1 MSARRKKTLSVVY
14 PNSAEIDVAKDLHV
28 VALPEHVGKD
38 SRVREFGGFTNDLNT
53 LAEWLAEHT
62 VEQVALES
70 TGVYWL
76 CRMRHSQYYVAC
88 RTM

>member
-1 MSARRKKTLSVVY
+1 MSRKGSKRMSVKY
-14 PNSAEIDVAKDLHV
+14 PDCAGIDVAKNLHV
-28 VALPEHVGKD
+28 VALPERVGEAE
-38 SRVREFGGFTNDLNT
+38 RVQSFSGFTADLHRM
-53 LAEWLAEHT
+53 AAVLAEHGIK
-62 VEQVALES
+62 QVALES